1 VVAVHKLLVHIA
13 HNLVADNAQVVSADL
28 VARVHALVQVA
39 HLEKVAERKRVT
51 RVRKRSAKRST
62 IWKRPQLVA
71 RLFLEAMEIRR
82 FVFVAA
88 HHLPISLKKL
98 AQIPQL

>member
-1 VVAVHKLLVHIA
+1 VVAVRKQLVHIV
-13 HNLVADNAQVVSADL
+13 HNLVADNALVVLADQADL
-28 VARVHALVQVA
+28 VRALVQVA

-51 RVRKRSAKRST
+51 RARKHSAKKST

-98 AQIPQL
+98 VQIPQL